1 MVKSKIGSSIR
12 DILISFFSIFLN
24 TIDWGDY
31 LLARAS
37 SKGSRRNKKS
47 KLEKSQRD
55 KQLIMVF

>member
-1 MVKSKIGSSIR
+1 MVKSKIGSSIS